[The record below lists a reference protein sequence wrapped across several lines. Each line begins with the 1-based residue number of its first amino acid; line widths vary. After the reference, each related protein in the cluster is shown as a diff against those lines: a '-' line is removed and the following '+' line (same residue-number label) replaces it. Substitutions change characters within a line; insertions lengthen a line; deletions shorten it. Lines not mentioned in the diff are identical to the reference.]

1 MLKTE
6 NTIVDIKYQQTGT
19 ATAVN
24 PLGMR
29 EMQALAYE
37 HRSKRFLL
45 IKAPPASGKSRAL
58 MFIAL
63 DKLQNRGIKR
73 VVVAVPSKKYGEA
86 VGAFIIL
93 EEGAKMTAEDVQLF
107 CRGKI
112 AHYSLYPFPLLASS
126 LFLSSSFSALRR

>member
-29 EMQALAYE
+29 EMPAMAYE

-63 DKLQNRGIKR
+63 YFDITRTVLESCNVFIHRFIR
-73 VVVAVPSKKYGEA
+73 KKKVE
-86 VGAFIIL
+86 
-93 EEGAKMTAEDVQLF
+93 
-107 CRGKI
+107 
-112 AHYSLYPFPLLASS
+112 
-126 LFLSSSFSALRR
+126 

>member
-19 ATAVN
+19 A
-24 PLGMR
+24 
-29 EMQALAYE
+29 
-37 HRSKRFLL
+37 
-45 IKAPPASGKSRAL
+45 
-58 MFIAL
+58 
-63 DKLQNRGIKR
+63 
-73 VVVAVPSKKYGEA
+73 
-86 VGAFIIL
+86 
-93 EEGAKMTAEDVQLF
+93 TAEDVQLF

>member
-1 MLKTE
+1 M
-6 NTIVDIKYQQTGT
+6 
-19 ATAVN
+19 
-24 PLGMR
+24 
-29 EMQALAYE
+29 
-37 HRSKRFLL
+37 L

-63 DKLQNRGIKR
+63 DKLTNQGIKR

-112 AHYSLYPFPLLASS
+112 ARYNSPTRGTRGTRATRATIASTPS
-126 LFLSSSFSALRR
+126 HS

>member
-1 MLKTE
+1 VVERT
-6 NTIVDIKYQQTGT
+6 
-19 ATAVN
+19 
-24 PLGMR
+24 R
-29 EMQALAYE
+29 
-37 HRSKRFLL
+37 KRFLL

-63 DKLQNRGIKR
+63 DKLTNQGIKR
-73 VVVAVPSKKYGEA
+73 VVAAVPSKKYGEA

-112 AHYSLYPFPLLASS
+112 ARYNSPTRGTRVTRATRATIASTPS
-126 LFLSSSFSALRR
+126 HS